1 MDLQKIYSN
10 LPESIK
16 KDGCANELKLL
27 TIFSYYFYNEG
38 NEETATDI
46 LNGITFNRANS
57 NLIDGVFLNDNL
69 DEDAVELVSTI
80 YVDKNNSIEISEIT
94 NAIFRIGGIIK
105 DYKEH
110 NLSNIDKQ
118 AKNRIDEII
127 DENDIDKIAL
137 RIITNYDPNLVDK
150 NNISDQISYLKKM
163 FTCFSDINIDYGK
176 DIEQYIRDCTEPFE
190 SVPQSSFLIDKPN
203 HILDYNSNSFIC
215 NISAASIR
223 SNWEKFG
230 KRILAMNL
238 RFYVKNDA
246 IDKKIKDT
254 VLNHSENFWYYNNG
268 IIIICDDYK
277 IEGNE
282 LLLKKF
288 SIINGGQTTYLL
300 GNIPFNN
307 DFYVVA
313 KIIKNTDQNKN
324 QFIADV
330 AEASNTQKPI
340 KIKDV
345 IANRAE
351 QRELKTEFS
360 KIGMFIEVKR
370 GEKPTANRK
379 WANYEKTKNNEVA
392 QDLYSFVFLRP
403 GSARNNI
410 SKLLQN
416 DQSYSLIFKQ
426 NKYSIEFLKDIIWLE
441 KSLREYQKKVSK
453 GKIALDLTTQK
464 ILKNGLFYG
473 IATIGYLLKLI
484 YNPEYK
490 NEIKKAI
497 YNQDKLKD
505 LFAIKGFDNHF
516 IKEDNYKDF
525 EKNIFEL
532 YSWVYTKCITPY
544 YQILIGARPNLTA
557 ANFTKVNV
565 HFEHIIGDIIND
577 KIFNGDANILDF
589 VKKFFKEITLDEQN
603 SNIDSF
609 VDKLKEESKDQANLN
624 EIDVALDN
632 DTSKEND
639 SLIVD
644 EDTSEELNSIQDE
657 LKKYRETKAKEENK
671 KEVFILTDDQI
682 DKIAEYKPN
691 SLVALRNLI
700 GESKAKAFGNDIV
713 AIVEK
718 YSD

>member
-16 KDGCANELKLL
+16 KDGCTNELKLL

-46 LNGITFNRANS
+46 LSGITFNRANS

-69 DEDAVELVSTI
+69 DEDAIELVSTI

-94 NAIFRIGGIIK
+94 NAIFKIGGIIK
-105 DYKEH
+105 DYEKH
-110 NLSNIDKQ
+110 NLSNIDKK
-118 AKNRIDEII
+118 AKDIIDEII
-127 DENDIDKIAL
+127 DESDVKKVAL

-150 NNISDQISYLKKM
+150 NNISDQISYLKKT
-163 FTCFSDINIDYGK
+163 FAVFSDINIDYGK

-223 SNWEKFG
+223 ANWEKFG

-254 VLNHSENFWYYNNG
+254 VLNHSENFRYYNNG

-300 GNIPFNN
+300 GNIPFDN

-360 KIGMFIEVKR
+360 KIGMFIEAKR
-370 GEKPTANRK
+370 GEKPAANKK

-416 DQSYSLIFKQ
+416 DQSYNLIFKQ

-453 GKIALDLTTQK
+453 GKIPLDLTTQK

-473 IATIGYLLKLI
+473 IATIGYCLKLI

-490 NEIKKAI
+490 NEIEKVI
-497 YNQDKLKD
+497 YNQDELKKLYS
-505 LFAIKGFDNHF
+505 IKGFDNHF

-532 YSWVYTKCITPY
+532 YSWVYTNCVTPY
-544 YQILIGARPNLTA
+544 YEMLATAKQSLTP

-565 HFEHIIGDIIND
+565 NFEHIIANLNSR
-577 KIFNGDANILDF
+577 IFKLEMPELDF
-589 VKKFFKEITLDEQN
+589 VKKFFRDITLDEEN
-603 SNIDSF
+603 KNIDSF
-609 VDKLKEESKDQANLN
+609 VDKLKEESKDQTNLN
-624 EIDVALDN
+624 EIDTALDN

-644 EDTSEELNSIQDE
+644 EDTKEEFDSLQDE
-657 LKKYRETKAKEENK
+657 LKNYRATKAKEENK

-682 DKIAEYKPN
+682 DKISEYKPN

-700 GESKAKAFGNDIV
+700 GESKAKAFGNEIV